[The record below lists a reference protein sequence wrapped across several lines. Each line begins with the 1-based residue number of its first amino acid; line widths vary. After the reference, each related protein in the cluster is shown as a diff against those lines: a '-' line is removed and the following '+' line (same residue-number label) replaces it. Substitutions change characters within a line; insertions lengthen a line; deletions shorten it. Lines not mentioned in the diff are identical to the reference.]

1 MRRFLIT
8 FSALFFLA
16 ACEPSVEDYVKDA
29 EKREAKIS
37 ECAEMGIIA
46 AKNDKYCQMAMEAQ
60 GIAMRNAAGELLDTM
75 TLQSGKDHKAE

>member
-1 MRRFLIT
+1 
-8 FSALFFLA
+8 
-16 ACEPSVEDYVKDA
+16 
-29 EKREAKIS
+29 
-37 ECAEMGIIA
+37 MGIIA